1 MKNYIITLIIFII
14 IFIGYVYPKPK
25 EINKKEDN
33 LILIKEPLEEQTII
47 NEKETIVRETRLTSY
62 WVNDDCN
69 SKDMTASGKTTKDFK
84 LNSNGWYTWNGML
97 VVATASNRLGKT
109 NQKTYKLYDEIELI
123 INDKQYTAV
132 VLDVCGACMKYNR
145 IDLFVKNKESMI
157 DQQIKILD
165 KGE

>member
-14 IFIGYVYPKPK
+14 IFIGYVYPKNK

-33 LILIKEPLEEQTII
+33 LILIKEPLEEQTIT
-47 NEKETIVRETRLTSY
+47 NEKEIIVRETRLTSY

-69 SKDMTASGKTTKDFK
+69 SEDMTASGKTTKDFK

-97 VVATASNRLGKT
+97 IVATASNRLGKT
-109 NQKTYKLYDEIELI
+109 SQKTYNLYDEIELI
-123 INDKQYTAV
+123 INDRQYTAV